1 MERREWMSGFWALSS
16 MTGGRDMMHLC
27 SLKSATGLL
36 MAPIAACVA
45 AARASSSI
53 SDCFCF

>member
-1 MERREWMSGFWALSS
+1 MSGFWALSS